1 MLHAFTHKK
10 SSLHRRYL
18 ARKQREPSED
28 RVTQEDEVTSNV
40 LGTLEFLPESSVAVF
55 WSHLVP
61 LHAPSFDLP
70 VGDATGVSMSFWPSR
85 GRLQPDLL
93 VKLKW
98 GREIRLLLV
107 EIKWRS
113 ELSGEDQL
121 HKQWLSFLSSEE
133 RAVALHIFIGIETAQ
148 GIKARSRK
156 DVWHGRLL
164 LLSWMQVI
172 NTVHLIRNADS
183 PQLHSWA
190 RHVIYFLR
198 LVGIAPFMGFQR
210 FPPPELPVHGGPIF
224 WKGSHG
230 VIRLLAPD
238 VPEMADKSI
247 FFHTDE

>member
-18 ARKQREPSED
+18 ARKQREPDED
-28 RVTQEDEVTSNV
+28 RVTQEDEVTSTV

-55 WSHLVP
+55 WTYLVTF
-61 LHAPSFDLP
+61 HAPSFDLP
-70 VGDATGVSMSFWPSR
+70 VGDATGVSMRFWPSR

-93 VKLKW
+93 VELSW
-98 GREIRLLLV
+98 GQETRLLLV

-113 ELSGEDQL
+113 DLSGEDQL
-121 HKQWLSFLSSEE
+121 HKQWLSFLSFEE
-133 RAVALHIFIGIETAQ
+133 RAKALHIFIGIETAE
-148 GIKARSRK
+148 GIKARARK

-164 LLSWMQVI
+164 LLSWMQVL

-190 RHVIYFLR
+190 RHVTHFLR

-210 FPPPELPVHGGPIF
+210 LPSPGLPFHGPQIF
-224 WKGSHG
+224 WKGTHG
-230 VIRLLAPD
+230 VVRLLAPD
-238 VPEMADKSI
+238 VPGSADKSI
-247 FFHTDE
+247 FFNTDE